1 MTISR
6 CLGTALMR
14 LSKLPAEDRDAVIER
29 LPEQCP
35 GSDCT
40 TGTGCRA
47 YVASVAGSAVER
59 RRRECE
65 ARHYLRCG
73 YTTDSK
79 VNQLTETVALRRGR
93 QAADQLRADMRA
105 QWRTRATWLTRSAR

>member
-6 CLGTALMR
+6 CRGAALAR
-14 LSKLPAEDRDAVIER
+14 LSKLALEDRDAEIQQ
-29 LPEQCP
+29 LPERCP
-35 GSDCT
+35 ATDCT

-47 YVASVAGSAVER
+47 YVASVAGSAVEQ

-65 ARHYLRCG
+65 ARHYLRQG

-79 VNQLTETVALRRGR
+79 VNQLTEIVAARRGR
-93 QAADQLRADMRA
+93 HAADQLRADMRA
-105 QWRTRATWLTRSAR
+105 QWRTRATWLGRPAA

>member
-1 MTISR
+1 LTVSR
-6 CLGTALMR
+6 CLSAALAR
-14 LSKLPAEDRDAVIER
+14 LAKMPAEDRDAALDR
-29 LPEQCP
+29 LPEVCP
-35 GSDCT
+35 AGDCT

-47 YVASVAGSAVER
+47 YVASVAGTDVEL

-65 ARHYLRCG
+65 ARYHLRRG

-79 VNQLTETVALRRGR
+79 VNQLIETVASHRGQ

-105 QWRTRATWLTRSAR
+105 QWRNRGAWLGRAAG